1 MCLDGE
7 LHLQIWQPALQPR
20 KFCIITTWLL
30 SGIRVE
36 RDSKEDLGFLQSR
49 SIHGFILMIWEV
61 LDCLLLI
68 LSSRAFFMEM
78 VPIASFS
85 FHVLSRTA
93 AWQLGMLGIIF
104 VFYHSR

>member
-1 MCLDGE
+1 MEMDSQEVG
-7 LHLQIWQPALQPR
+7 
-20 KFCIITTWLL
+20 
-30 SGIRVE
+30 
-36 RDSKEDLGFLQSR
+36 RDSKGDLGFLQSR

-61 LDCLLLI
+61 LDCLLLL
-68 LSSRAFFMEM
+68 LSSRAFLMEM